1 MTTTRNGLPGL
12 LSRLRANRRGAV
24 AIEFAMVAMPVF
36 MLSVAIIELGM
47 MMMHS
52 VTLSG
57 ALEEGARKLRTGE
70 IFNASDPEQAFK
82 DAVCGDSL
90 YLVDCDD
97 IVFDVRSYDD
107 YDDVDLSPPSMG
119 AGGMPSA
126 PAFDP
131 GDAGSV
137 TVARAY
143 LRYEFIT
150 PMIGAFFE
158 DTHNSRMVQYTAI
171 VKGEPW
177 SDSGGGGS

>member
-1 MTTTRNGLPGL
+1 M
-12 LSRLRANRRGAV
+12 

-36 MLSVAIIELGM
+36 MLSIAIIELGM
-47 MMMHS
+47 MMVHS

-70 IFNASDPEQAFK
+70 IFNASDPEQAFE

-107 YDDVDLSPPSMG
+107 YDSVDLSPPSMG

-137 TVARAY
+137 TVARVY
-143 LRYEFIT
+143 MRFEFIT
-150 PMIGAFFE
+150 PMIGSFFE

-177 SDSGGGGS
+177 TNSGGGGS